1 MSTLRRT
8 IPLAAGAVAAL
19 IVATSV
25 TAAQAEPTTPAEEPY
40 AAVYAANTTGGCS
53 LDVYGWTSVPA
64 NLYINNRRSEFLA
77 PNEGFAFRLDASRG
91 VQGTNLLQVRERDT
105 VVLATYSMNADCAPT
120 PPPSTS
126 SAPTVSATPTA
137 GVTATPTPP
146 ADVTTTSPSAGAT
159 QTPEASGGL
168 ASTGAER

>member
-1 MSTLRRT
+1 MIALSTLRRT

-64 NLYINNRRSEFLA
+64 NR
-77 PNEGFAFRLDASRG
+77 
-91 VQGTNLLQVRERDT
+91 
-105 VVLATYSMNADCAPT
+105 T
-120 PPPSTS
+120 PPS
-126 SAPTVSATPTA
+126 SFGRS
-137 GVTATPTPP
+137 GVPP
-146 ADVTTTSPSAGAT
+146 AWT
-159 QTPEASGGL
+159 L
-168 ASTGAER
+168 A